1 MGVRTRPVTSTQMVG
16 RRPWQIYHSRIDG
29 PRKGLRGKLEPE
41 RIIGPHLTSLTLR
54 STLT

>member
-41 RIIGPHLTSLTLR
+41 RIMVHISLVSLFVR
-54 STLT
+54 P